1 VRIPLTSCLPVEVIL
16 SVKTNVTQFTPWS
29 KTMLRK
35 ILALISF
42 VVLTGLLL
50 AACQPQTQAIV
61 TATAGAPPAMEKAA
75 TVTPA
80 PPTVTPVPPMAP
92 PAPGAAD
99 SAAATV
105 KELVA
110 AKLEAMKAKDIKR
123 YLALINE
130 ADPEY
135 YTEQRNWFLIYQ
147 DAVTSDFT
155 IEVIK
160 AEKINDATIV
170 ASLRQHYLYG
180 PAKADRT
187 VTYEAKF
194 VKTSN
199 GWKDADLN
207 FSVKETPHFVVKY
220 QREVEANAIEVCEE
234 AEKAYASVVKE
245 LGLEPRDKVTLKL
258 FADQEML
265 RQSTDIRVAYLFN
278 GWAEEGESIK
288 MYARRERA
296 TIAPLVAHELT
307 HKITLG
313 ISDSQNS
320 WLAEG
325 LAIYFGSR
333 PFRGGNAL
341 QMGWFTANELS
352 KPVTWLEENT
362 LIQMTDEKTISL
374 YNSVSAMV
382 VEFMAKTYG
391 RDRVKALLTELSK
404 YPRYDRGYDY
414 DKMELENQ
422 KRLHQAI
429 EKVLGVNMDTF
440 NRQWQKWISSQK

>member
-1 VRIPLTSCLPVEVIL
+1 
-16 SVKTNVTQFTPWS
+16 
-29 KTMLRK
+29 ML
-35 ILALISF
+35 LVAS
-42 VVLTGLLL
+42 L
-50 AACQPQTQAIV
+50 AACSPAVPAATPV
-61 TATAGAPPAMEKAA
+61 SPTATPAVPAA
-75 TVTPA
+75 TPA
-80 PPTVTPVPPMAP
+80 PPTATLVPPTVPPTPVATSSPTAVSQPSLP
-92 PAPGAAD
+92 TKDKGAAD
-99 SAAATV
+99 SAEAIV

-110 AKLEAMKAKDIKR
+110 AKLEAMKAKDIMR

-130 ADPEY
+130 ADKEY

-160 AEKINDATIV
+160 TKRINDTTIT

-180 PAKADRT
+180 PEKADRT
-187 VTYEAKF
+187 VAYEERFIKA
-194 VKTSN
+194 SN
-199 GWKDADLN
+199 GWKDADLD
-207 FSVKETPHFVVKY
+207 FSVQETLHFVVKY
-220 QREVEANAIEVCEE
+220 QVEVETKAIEVCEE
-234 AEKAYASVVKE
+234 AEKAYASVVEE
-245 LGLEPRDKVTLKL
+245 LGLEPRDKTTLKL
-258 FADQEML
+258 YADQEML

-278 GWAEEGESIK
+278 GWAEDGESIK

-296 TIAPLVAHELT
+296 VIAPLIAHELT

-313 ISDSQNS
+313 ISDSLNS

-325 LAIYFGSR
+325 LAVHFGNR

-341 QMGWFTANELS
+341 QMGWFTVEELS

-362 LIQMTDEKTISL
+362 LIQMTDEKTIGL

-382 VEFMAKTYG
+382 VEFIVKTHG

-414 DKMELENQ
+414 GKMEQENQ
-422 KRLHQAI
+422 NRLHQAI
-429 EKVLGVNMDTF
+429 KTVLGVNMDTF
-440 NRQWQKWISSQK
+440 NRQWLKWISSQKG

>member
-1 VRIPLTSCLPVEVIL
+1 MPVSCKIAIAA
-16 SVKTNVTQFTPWS
+16 
-29 KTMLRK
+29 MM
-35 ILALISF
+35 ILALTGC
-42 VVLTGLLL
+42 VGAVLSPT
-50 AACQPQTQAIV
+50 PMPPN
-61 TATAGAPPAMEKAA
+61 ATPFPLTVPPSA
-75 TVTPA
+75 
-80 PPTVTPVPPMAP
+80 TPVPPSVTPTLVASSP
-92 PAPGAAD
+92 TAISQPSLSTKDKSAAD
-99 SAAATV
+99 SAEAIV

-110 AKLEAMKAKDIKR
+110 AKLEAMKAKDIQR

-130 ADPEY
+130 TDKEY

-155 IEVIK
+155 IEVKK
-160 AEKINDATIV
+160 AEKINDTTII
-170 ASLRQHYLYG
+170 ASLHQHYLYG
-180 PAKADRT
+180 PEKADRT
-187 VTYEAKF
+187 VTYEERF
-194 VKTSN
+194 IKTSD
-199 GWKDADLN
+199 GWRDADLN
-207 FSVKETPHFVVKY
+207 FSVKQTTHFVVKY
-220 QREVEANAIEVCEE
+220 PEEAEAKVTEVCEE
-234 AEKAYASVVKE
+234 AENAYASVVKE
-245 LGLEPRDKVTLKL
+245 LGLEPRDKITLKL

-278 GWAEEGESIK
+278 GWAEDGESIK

-296 TIAPLVAHELT
+296 TIAPLIAHEMT

-313 ISDSQNS
+313 ISDSLNS

-341 QMGWFTANELS
+341 QMGWFTVEELS

-382 VEFMAKTYG
+382 VEFIAKTYG

-404 YPRYDRGYDY
+404 YPRYNRGYDY
-414 DKMELENQ
+414 GKMEQENQ

-429 EKVLGVNMDTF
+429 KTVLGVNMDTF
-440 NRQWQKWISSQK
+440 NRQWLKWISLQKG

>member
-1 VRIPLTSCLPVEVIL
+1 MNRLHVLATATIILT
-16 SVKTNVTQFTPWS
+16 
-29 KTMLRK
+29 
-35 ILALISF
+35 
-42 VVLTGLLL
+42 LTGCAVAVLS
-50 AACQPQTQAIV
+50 PTPMPPTV
-61 TATAGAPPAMEKAA
+61 TRVPPTATP
-75 TVTPA
+75 V
-80 PPTVTPVPPMAP
+80 PPTVTPIPASSPTAISPPSLP
-92 PAPGAAD
+92 TQDKSAAD
-99 SAAATV
+99 SAEAIV

-130 ADPEY
+130 TDKEY

-155 IEVIK
+155 IEVRK
-160 AEKINDATIV
+160 AEKVNDTTII
-170 ASLRQHYLYG
+170 ASLYQHYLYG
-180 PAKADRT
+180 PEKADRT
-187 VTYEAKF
+187 VTYEERF
-194 VKTSN
+194 IKTPN

-207 FSVKETPHFVVKY
+207 FSVKQTPHFVVKY
-220 QREVEANAIEVCEE
+220 QGEVEANAIEACEE

-245 LGLEPRDKVTLKL
+245 LGLEPHDKTTLKL

-265 RQSTDIRVAYLFN
+265 RQNTDIRVAYLFN
-278 GWAEEGESIK
+278 GWAEDGESIK

-296 TIAPLVAHELT
+296 AIAPLTAHELT

-313 ISDSQNS
+313 ISDSLNS

-325 LAIYFGSR
+325 LAIYFGNR

-341 QMGWFTANELS
+341 QMGWFTVEELS

-362 LIQMTDEKTISL
+362 LIEMTDEKTIGL

-382 VEFMAKTYG
+382 VEFMVKTYG
-391 RDRVKALLTELSK
+391 RDRVKALLTELAK
-404 YPRYDRGYDY
+404 YPRYNRGYDY
-414 DKMELENQ
+414 GKMEQENQ

-429 EKVLGVNMDTF
+429 KTVLGVNMDTF
-440 NRQWQKWISSQK
+440 NRQWLKWISLQKG